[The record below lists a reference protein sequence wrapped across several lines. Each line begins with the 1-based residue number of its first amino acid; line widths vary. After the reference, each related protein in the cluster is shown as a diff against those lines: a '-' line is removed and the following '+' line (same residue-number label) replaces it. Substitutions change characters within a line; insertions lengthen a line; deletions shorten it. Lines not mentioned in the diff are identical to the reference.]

1 MFALLADM
9 FKRGNPIDVIWFL
22 AGAWLLVAFFVMLIT
37 QIVRRLRGKG
47 PKDPQDRFQ

>member
-22 AGAWLLVAFFVMLIT
+22 AGAWLLVAFLAMMVV

-47 PKDPQDRFQ
+47 PKNPHDGFQ

>member
-9 FKRGNPIDVIWFL
+9 FKRGNPIDIAWFL
-22 AGAWLLVAFFVMLIT
+22 VGAWLLLAFSAMMVL
-37 QIVRRLRGKG
+37 QVVRRLRRKG